1 MIALFIIGIL
11 FFTVEL
17 VCFAIKAAFGIVKSI
32 LFVLVFP
39 VLLIVLFVSGLV
51 YVAFPLLAIALICA
65 IILRVL
71 KGY

>member
-1 MIALFIIGIL
+1 MVTLFIIGIL

-32 LFVLVFP
+32 LFVLGFP
-39 VLLIVLFVSGLV
+39 ALLIALFVAGLV
-51 YVAFPLLAIALICA
+51 YVALPLLAIALIGA
-65 IILRVL
+65 IILRIV